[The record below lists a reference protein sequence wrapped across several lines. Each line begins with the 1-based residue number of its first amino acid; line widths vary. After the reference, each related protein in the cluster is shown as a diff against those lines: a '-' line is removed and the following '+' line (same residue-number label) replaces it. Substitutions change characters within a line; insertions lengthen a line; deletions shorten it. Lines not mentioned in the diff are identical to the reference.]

1 MHQHEEI
8 IKTYAETAAEY
19 AEHFYQ
25 ELDEKPLD
33 RLLLRR
39 FAAHAKDMGIAAD
52 VGCGCGHTTAY
63 LRHCGVKKLV
73 GIDLSNEMI
82 AQARRLN
89 PELNFEV
96 ANMLQLKEPDGYFG
110 SILSFYSIVH
120 FNYTEIEAAFGEF
133 FRTLK
138 DNGQLLLSFHVGEE
152 HNELDEFLGVA
163 AKITFYY
170 FDVDHIHRLLNS
182 AGFEISETVIRYPY
196 TDAEYPSKRAYI
208 TARKPVN

>member
-1 MHQHEEI
+1 MHQHEAI
-8 IKTYAETAAEY
+8 INTYGQTAAEY

-39 FAAHAKDMGIAAD
+39 FAAHAKDSGVTAD
-52 VGCGCGHTTAY
+52 IGCGCGHTTSY

-82 AQARRLN
+82 EQARRLN

-96 ANMLQLKEPDGYFG
+96 ANMLELKEPDGYFG

-120 FNYTEIEAAFGEF
+120 FNYTEIE
-133 FRTLK
+133 
-138 DNGQLLLSFHVGEE
+138 
-152 HNELDEFLGVA
+152 
-163 AKITFYY
+163 
-170 FDVDHIHRLLNS
+170 
-182 AGFEISETVIRYPY
+182 
-196 TDAEYPSKRAYI
+196 RASW
-208 TARKPVN
+208 